1 MRYTK
6 IILPALA
13 TAALLTSCD
22 DQIMEWKDKGGVTSS
37 EIPLEVKEV
46 LANYDD
52 IKTYAQQYMPNTIIG
67 IGMGADLYV
76 NNTNGEGTL
85 ANANYAMF
93 TPGNAMKGDALM
105 TNSGGLNFTTV
116 DKLID
121 AFPDGIH
128 ELATPGWHST
138 TVARRLVVSCTAF
151 SPLPPT
157 VGAVVLFC
165 HCSPLPTTC
174 IFTSRMPYV
183 ARTFLSRSVAS
194 ASDRPEHCF
203 RLANLG
209 NFFGLRIA
217 ATKNLA
223 LFFCF
228 NARWF
233 GGEDRVCETLSKK
246 VGAPLPFGNAP
257 PRSLLKN
264 E

>member
-1 MRYTK
+1 MALADLRMRRLSFIYCAGRPTPPAFYPPS
-6 IILPALA
+6 LPAWTL
-13 TAALLTSCD
+13 
-22 DQIMEWKDKGGVTSS
+22 GGQPS
-37 EIPLEVKEV
+37 
-46 LANYDD
+46 A
-52 IKTYAQQYMPNTIIG
+52 
-67 IGMGADLYV
+67 
-76 NNTNGEGTL
+76 
-85 ANANYAMF
+85 
-93 TPGNAMKGDALM
+93 
-105 TNSGGLNFTTV
+105 
-116 DKLID
+116 
-121 AFPDGIH
+121 DGIH

-233 GGEDRVCETLSKK
+233 GGKDQVCETLSKK
-246 VGAPLPFGNAP
+246 VGAPLPFGNCTPTVAI
-257 PRSLLKN
+257 
-264 E
+264 EE